1 MFHAIF
7 KCFMILFKLCAT
19 KERECERVRDKAPAR
34 TRTLYCAAEGEG
46 EGEGEREREGE
57 GEGEGEETHLFN
69 FVEAILQLINAL
81 VCSLMSARVNSLSLS
96 LSHSCH
102 PRPARFRNTFS
113 MHEYTNHAHVHT
125 NTLARHCTATHI
137 QTSSYIVTSSCKVSD
152 HHT

>member
-1 MFHAIF
+1 
-7 KCFMILFKLCAT
+7 MILFKLCAT

-96 LSHSCH
+96 VYLILVTRGPHVSETHFPCTS
-102 PRPARFRNTFS
+102 TQT
-113 MHEYTNHAHVHT
+113 MHTYT
-125 NTLARHCTATHI
+125 
-137 QTSSYIVTSSCKVSD
+137 QTRSPGTVRQRISKH